1 MNIFDHLRKAANE
14 IAQQAAARISNLDRQ
29 IAEIEEQK
37 KKIETDRTKARGSLQ
52 RAANFPVKNGADYL
66 CPSCWV
72 DEGKMTPSIPSPA
85 KQVTIFLYAPC
96 ARTKLLSNSSARM
109 GLFIGF
115 FAFPLRLRT
124 LRSHA
129 LERLGWGIDR
139 GKRRLDT
146 IETFIFHR

>member
-1 MNIFDHLRKAANE
+1 VHEGAEFPEWKSELFSVHWIGKIKVFWYDDFARRLNFSVLELQIMNIFDHLRKAANE

-72 DEGKMTPSIPSPA
+72 DEGKMTPLNPIPSQTSDDIFICPLCSYE
-85 KQVTIFLYAPC
+85 TIIQQQ
-96 ARTKLLSNSSARM
+96 R
-109 GLFIGF
+109 
-115 FAFPLRLRT
+115 
-124 LRSHA
+124 
-129 LERLGWGIDR
+129 
-139 GKRRLDT
+139 
-146 IETFIFHR
+146 